1 METKICQNCG
11 MPMKTAEEFGTNKDG
26 SINTDYCVYCI
37 KDGVFMPSCQS
48 CGMPM
53 KTAEDFG
60 TNKDGS
66 KNEDYCVYCFK
77 DGVFTSNHTLD
88 EMIAHNIQYL
98 DVYNQ
103 DAEIKVTKDEAIE
116 QLKQHLPNLKR
127 WKNNGIESHF
137 EE

>member
-1 METKICQNCG
+1 MEIKICQNCG

-26 SINTDYCVYCI
+26 SRNEDYCVYCH
-37 KDGVFMPSCQS
+37 KDGVFTPSCQS

-53 KTAEDFG
+53 KTAEEFG

-66 KNEDYCVYCFK
+66 RNKDYCVYCFK
-77 DGVFTSNHTLD
+77 DGDFTSDYTLD

-127 WKNNGIESHF
+127 WKNKL
-137 EE
+137 